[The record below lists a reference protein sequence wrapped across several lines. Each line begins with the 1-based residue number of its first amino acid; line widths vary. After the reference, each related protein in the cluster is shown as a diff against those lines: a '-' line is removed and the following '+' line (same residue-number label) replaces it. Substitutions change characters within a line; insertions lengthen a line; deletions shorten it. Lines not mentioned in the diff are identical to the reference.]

1 MVERRRQ
8 ALSLVLAALASL
20 AATAQALPQAA
31 PALRLELTNE
41 TGGLRLVNS
50 GSEPLMIRSAI
61 AVEKEEG
68 HDWVSIATEYHAVAQ
83 CGPQSAVDPVDI
95 APGATFTVVPWR
107 GFSCSGQCDAVCRA
121 NIYYG
126 PGAFIYGPGA
136 FIVTTLP
143 GGQRSTSPTFL
154 LPPRPEG

>member
-8 ALSLVLAALASL
+8 ALSIVLAVLASL
-20 AATAQALPQAA
+20 AATAQALPQSAA
-31 PALRLELTNE
+31 ALRLELTNE

-50 GSEPLMIRSAI
+50 GAEPLMIRSAI

-68 HDWVSIATEYHAVAQ
+68 HDWVTIATEYRAVAQ
-83 CGPQSAVDPVDI
+83 CGRQSSVDPVEI
-95 APGATFTVVPWR
+95 APGATLTIVPWR

-121 NIYYG
+121 NVYYG
-126 PGAFIYGPGA
+126 PGAFR

>member
-1 MVERRRQ
+1 MADLRRQ
-8 ALSLVLAALASL
+8 ALSIVLAALASL
-20 AATAQALPQAA
+20 AATAQALPQAP
-31 PALRLELTNE
+31 PALRLELTKE

-83 CGPQSAVDPVDI
+83 CGPRSAVAPVDI
-95 APGATFTVVPWR
+95 APGATLTVVPWR

-121 NIYYG
+121 NVYYG
-126 PGAFIYGPGA
+126 PGAFR
-136 FIVTTLP
+136 FIVATLP
-143 GGQRSTSPTFL
+143 GGQRFTSPKFL

>member
-1 MVERRRQ
+1 MVEFRRQ
-8 ALSLVLAALASL
+8 ALSIVLAALASL

-31 PALRLELTNE
+31 PALRLELTKE

-95 APGATFTVVPWR
+95 APGARSPSSH
-107 GFSCSGQCDAVCRA
+107 GAGLAARA
-121 NIYYG
+121 NATMYVAPTSIMV
-126 PGAFIYGPGA
+126 PAPSDSSSR
-136 FIVTTLP
+136 P
-143 GGQRSTSPTFL
+143 CRGGQRFQPDVPL
-154 LPPRPEG
+154 AAPARRLE